1 MHHMQILNLQMSGMV
16 ISTLVTLV
24 PLVDCSS
31 AVGQIEMSEVS
42 FCPGVT
48 EQLPCIL

>member
-1 MHHMQILNLQMSGMV
+1 MQILNLQMSGMV

-42 FCPGVT
+42 FCHGVT
-48 EQLPCIL
+48 VSCNCIV